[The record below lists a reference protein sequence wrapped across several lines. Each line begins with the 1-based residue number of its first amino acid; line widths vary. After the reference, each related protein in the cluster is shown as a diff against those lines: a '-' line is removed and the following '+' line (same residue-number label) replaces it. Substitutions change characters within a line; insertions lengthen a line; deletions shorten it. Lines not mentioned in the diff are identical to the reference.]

1 MHRKD
6 ILWFVL
12 YKLYISVVFFPLS
25 VTVGARDLKLPLQNE
40 NPMVDDSGMSNLVTI
55 GKAATLTSAS
65 DFKGSLKNME
75 KSKGNHNGSA
85 NPNVR
90 RKALADVTNVAV
102 NIYKNAKHDG
112 SKPMKAK
119 ADRSMFLQ
127 RPSLGPGA
135 RTVNAASRK
144 SFMGTAK
151 VNLCQG
157 AGDMHTSERGIKDTK
172 ASSCYQRS
180 QARISSQESFVNI
193 RRTARSSLIPTRK
206 SLPVLKRVNQ
216 GDANDSKGCAQNSGE
231 AKEMSN
237 APVKAK
243 FGKNVAPR
251 VNNGR
256 SHLRRNRASD
266 GFMIMGPTAS
276 ADACVLSRKSVKPIV
291 KTTLRVSN
299 TRRASKSKCSSAL
312 IKSRSV
318 VSISSKKKE
327 VASSFHLERTALE
340 ASDEA
345 TQAQPISDGIQ
356 TQIQIPLPR
365 KNQTVGGPTLLY

>member
-276 ADACVLSRKSVKPIV
+276 ADACVLSRKSVKAQHPCLADYMSIQTSITPHMRGILINWLIEV
-291 KTTLRVSN
+291 HFKFDLMQETLYLMVTLLDQYLSQVN
-299 TRRASKSKCSSAL
+299 IEKNEMQLVGLTSLLLASKYEDFWHP
-312 IKSRSV
+312 RSN
-318 VSISSKKKE
+318 
-327 VASSFHLERTALE
+327 LTC
-340 ASDEA
+340 
-345 TQAQPISDGIQ
+345 
-356 TQIQIPLPR
+356 
-365 KNQTVGGPTLLY
+365 